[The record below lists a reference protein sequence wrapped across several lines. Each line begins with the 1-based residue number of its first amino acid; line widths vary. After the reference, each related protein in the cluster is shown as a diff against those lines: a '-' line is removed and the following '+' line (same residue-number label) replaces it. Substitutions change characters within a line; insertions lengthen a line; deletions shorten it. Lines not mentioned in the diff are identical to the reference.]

1 MTLAADARYTS
12 ETLFLRYKEILLF
25 NLVVL
30 VVIETKKILIDLIT
44 KITIYLLRYITEITY
59 FFNSFYLNN
68 ELSK

>member
-30 VVIETKKILIDLIT
+30 VVIETKKTLIDLIT
-44 KITIYLLRYITEITY
+44 KITIYLLTCNGDY
-59 FFNSFYLNN
+59 
-68 ELSK
+68 

>member
-1 MTLAADARYTS
+1 MTLAADARNNS

>member
-25 NLVVL
+25 NLVI
-30 VVIETKKILIDLIT
+30 IETKKILIDLIT
-44 KITIYLLRYITEITY
+44 KLTIYLLRYITENIY

>member
-25 NLVVL
+25 NLVI
-30 VVIETKKILIDLIT
+30 IETKKILIDLIT